1 MSHPL
6 SFYKRY
12 WSHST
17 FVAHY
22 HCISARFLSAL
33 VVQIKNMDRAL
44 WALHTVYIIFTQTQP
59 PPHQTTFVCMC
70 FFSCKHTLALYRMTC
85 FAFLDTLKPWVWHEI
100 FYARKPL
107 LIIILNA
114 PKLTHI
120 WMSHSNDSAV
130 PNTLVKLDIK
140 WFLSATKTIGE
151 EYQTQ
156 GGAREGQG
164 ATFNFCTNWINECNT
179 EQIR

>member
-1 MSHPL
+1 
-6 SFYKRY
+6 
-12 WSHST
+12 
-17 FVAHY
+17 
-22 HCISARFLSAL
+22 
-33 VVQIKNMDRAL
+33 MDRAL
-44 WALHTVYIIFTQTQP
+44 WALHTWFISFLPNPTPNP
-59 PPHQTTFVCMC
+59 PINHFCLHV

>member
-1 MSHPL
+1 M
-6 SFYKRY
+6 
-12 WSHST
+12 
-17 FVAHY
+17 
-22 HCISARFLSAL
+22 
-33 VVQIKNMDRAL
+33 NRAL
-44 WALHTVYIIFTQTQP
+44 WALHTVYIIFTKTPNPTPPNQPLLFACVFFLQTNP
-59 PPHQTTFVCMC
+59 
-70 FFSCKHTLALYRMTC
+70 SYRMTC

>member
-1 MSHPL
+1 MHPWECEFVFRIIAL
-6 SFYKRY
+6 SLAFYQLLWCWLKRMNLR
-12 WSHST
+12 WCLDCLWLLSST
-17 FVAHY
+17 DSLLDHTG
-22 HCISARFLSAL
+22 FLSVFFL
-33 VVQIKNMDRAL
+33 
-44 WALHTVYIIFTQTQP
+44 QTNP
-59 PPHQTTFVCMC
+59 
-70 FFSCKHTLALYRMTC
+70 SYRMTC

-164 ATFNFCTNWINECNT
+164 ATFNFCTNWIL
-179 EQIR
+179 IKASFFISV